1 MRVVPHYYSESNET
15 IYKKILSDF
24 GQGKNRIFV
33 QRENS
38 GISTY
43 WDEAIWDVSYWSDE
57 INVHST
63 RGSVTSK
70 VGNFISVGYYGRV
83 KNDFVLYSTG
93 LIIKECKGH
102 I

>member
-1 MRVVPHYYSESNET
+1 MRIVPHYYSAANEV
-15 IYKKILSDF
+15 IYKKIISDF

-33 QRENS
+33 HREDS

-43 WDEAIWDVSYWSDE
+43 WDLAIWDESFWSDE
-57 INVHST
+57 TNVYST

-70 VGNFISVGYYGRV
+70 VGNYISVGYYGRV
-83 KNDFVLYSTG
+83 RNEFTLYSTG
-93 LIIKECKGH
+93 LIIKDCNGH